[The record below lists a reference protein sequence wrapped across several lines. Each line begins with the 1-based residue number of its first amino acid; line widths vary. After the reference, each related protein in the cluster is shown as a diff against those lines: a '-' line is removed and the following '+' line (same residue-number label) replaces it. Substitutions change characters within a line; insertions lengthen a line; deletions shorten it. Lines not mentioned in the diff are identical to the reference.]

1 MSWKQF
7 GGIHNMDKM
16 STISVTTIV
25 ADNMTLRSS
34 YLGTLDICGN
44 VVIKNNLIV
53 EGNIDFNSRLYVQ
66 NDLIVDG
73 NYYLLGNT
81 IAEANVEMH
90 SNVLIYENLYLG
102 SGATTYF
109 YGDST
114 GIGVNK
120 TDPETTFDI
129 YGTSVETL
137 NVYSTQT
144 TNRNI
149 LARNA
154 NNQGI
159 QLTTNSSTSSIG
171 FFNDQTISSSSYD
184 GQIQYQTGGVMVI
197 DVSENTQILSK
208 VSISNRNSV
217 EHILNENTVIYDICG
232 SVFLY
237 DVYNNSEYYSGNA
250 LSLVASDNSYNTF
263 LNIITPNHTGLS
275 IGGGSY
281 ANDSNRAMGTIG
293 CIDKSGNYVP
303 TQNIV
308 RGNSLVHNK
317 TTLGINTHAP
327 RTENYTLDVNG
338 PLHLTNGELTNVN
351 SSTFEAKHIHF
362 SEKYP
367 NYGLTV
373 GTPYDISRYTDADGV
388 TSTTFYQ
395 KVLSTSNGGKSW
407 KSSRI
412 VDSSYLSTDLENQ
425 NNILYSAYVYDQS
438 YSFIG
443 GETDYLFYSN
453 DGGSNWQGILIE
465 SGESSTIYSI
475 HVADITNSNY
485 KRLVLTYDALFLY
498 FDVSFTV
505 LDSYMNTTDN
515 YIIDTSEQNYVTPSP
530 IIDLNTSS
538 GYENYIYVAGGGIQK
553 YDLSNH
559 VFIDTRSHSI
569 PSESNTYNSI
579 HAYDSSYVIA
589 VGNYIISYSKN
600 GGKTWTDITTDS
612 VLQSVNMYDASNA
625 IAVGNSGK
633 IMYTK
638 TSGDIWFTASRDI
651 LNSSG
656 NEKRLADSSYQLTGV
671 SIYDANSFVV
681 TTLTTEFDY
690 NSSTNYTLGET
701 DVIYCYLPNVLNRE
715 NHYVLDVC
723 GNMRLWGDMWIGDDS
738 SYGIIQS
745 TNPVFKL
752 LNDSVDEIYLGS
764 DATMIM
770 MGKDGDGS
778 TFIQHSLDISQNL
791 TVHGY
796 LHVFSY
802 QIIEGITTYKSNLTV
817 DGIGYFGNTTTSS
830 NTTTGSVIVS
840 GGVGIAKDVYIG
852 GNTNIGGNVYL
863 GTIYGATYIGNTD
876 EDATT
881 IHSTSIST
889 GALVVY
895 GGAGISGNV
904 RIGGSIGGNTGGN
917 TYILANSTASTNTTS
932 GTLVVTGGAGISGN
946 VHIGGNTASTNTT
959 SGTLVV
965 TGGAGISGNTYVG
978 GNVYLGNVLGNTY
991 IGNSS
996 VNAAATSKSTG
1007 ALVVY
1012 GGAGVSGN
1020 VHIGGNTVSAN
1031 STSGTLVVTGGA
1043 GISGNVYIG
1052 GNTYILANSTA
1063 AGNSTSG
1070 TLVVTGGVGISGNT
1084 HIDGNAYIGGNAATT
1099 TYITATTDIN
1109 GTNTSTGALVV
1120 TGGVAMQGNVNIEN
1134 IVILNSTQDAT
1145 KSTTSYSGAL
1155 QIRNGGAYIAGNIVA
1170 NKNVYIGGNVTTVS
1184 SSTTSGSLV
1193 VTGGVGISGNVY
1205 IGGNGASSG
1214 NTTGGLVVTGGAYI
1228 GGNSY
1233 LAGVITMANSTA
1245 STSSTTGALKITGGA
1260 YIGGASYL
1268 DGVITM
1274 ANTTASTGS
1283 TTGALKIT
1291 GGAYIGDA
1299 SYLDGVITMANATAG
1314 SNGAGALK
1322 ISGGAYIGGASY
1334 LAGVITMASGT
1345 GSSSTTSG
1353 SLVVTGGV
1361 GISGNVYIGG
1371 SGASTGSSSGGL
1383 VVTGGA
1389 YIGGN
1394 SYLAGNIKIAGGTTS
1409 TSYTDGALVVTGSAG
1424 FSANIYCNNYTN
1436 SVYFNATSDYRIK
1449 TNVTQLDS
1457 SYNVDSLKPIH
1468 YINTRGNKEDIGFLA
1483 HEVQEIY
1490 PFLVS
1495 GEKDGTDYQSINYNG
1510 FIGILVKE
1518 IQDLKKTVAE
1528 LQNKVS
1534 EIQDSRV

>member
-197 DVSENTQILSK
+197 DVSDNTQILSK

-475 HVADITNSNY
+475 HVADITDSNY
-485 KRLVLTYDALFLY
+485 KRLVLTYDARFLY

-723 GNMRLWGDMWIGDDS
+723 GNMRLWGDIWIGDDS

-802 QIIEGITTYKSNLTV
+802 QIIEGITTYKSNLIV

-840 GGVGIAKDVYIG
+840 GGVGIKKDVYIG

-863 GTIYGATYIGNTD
+863 GTSYGATYIGNTD

-917 TYILANSTASTNTTS
+917 TYILANS
-932 GTLVVTGGAGISGN
+932 
-946 VHIGGNTASTNTT
+946 TASTNTT

-1063 AGNSTSG
+1063 ATNSTSG

-1084 HIDGNAYIGGNAATT
+1084 YIDGNAYIGGNAATT

-1109 GTNTSTGALVV
+1109 GTNTTTGALVV
-1120 TGGVAMQGNVNIEN
+1120 TGGVAMQGNVNIGN
-1134 IVILNSTQDAT
+1134 VVILNSTQDAT

-1170 NKNVYIGGNVTTVS
+1170 NKNVYIGGNVTTIS
-1184 SSTTSGSLV
+1184 S
-1193 VTGGVGISGNVY
+1193 N
-1205 IGGNGASSG
+1205 
-1214 NTTGGLVVTGGAYI
+1214 
-1228 GGNSY
+1228 
-1233 LAGVITMANSTA
+1233 
-1245 STSSTTGALKITGGA
+1245 
-1260 YIGGASYL
+1260 
-1268 DGVITM
+1268 
-1274 ANTTASTGS
+1274 
-1283 TTGALKIT
+1283 
-1291 GGAYIGDA
+1291 
-1299 SYLDGVITMANATAG
+1299 
-1314 SNGAGALK
+1314 
-1322 ISGGAYIGGASY
+1322 
-1334 LAGVITMASGT
+1334 
-1345 GSSSTTSG
+1345 TTSG

-1371 SGASTGSSSGGL
+1371 SGVSTGSSSGGL